1 MPLCQQLHILLRHMD
16 AVGRDGRHV
25 EHMVAVEHLRG
36 REAVLLHALV
46 VLLLRL
52 GQMDLQLQA
61 VVDGVF
67 RQRVPEL
74 IGRGIFGVD
83 RGLDLNAAVVIVV
96 PLVLQLHELTAGGE
110 GIEAEIVAQEH
121 GRAAGDI
128 RLDAGLGHGLADLVA
143 EIVHIRHAGR
153 AEAQRLGDGERRC
166 GLDGAAVEPVF
177 AREDIVL
184 EPVLQIEVVRV
195 AAQQVHR
202 QVRMAVD
209 EARHQDH
216 AGGVNDLLRL
226 LLGRFFGHIGDLSVR
241 DADERVLPERHLLVH
256 RDDID
261 MGKQCIHGSPPY
273 GFCSRI

>member
-1 MPLCQQLHILLRHMD
+1 M
-16 AVGRDGRHV
+16 DGRF
-25 EHMVAVEHLRG
+25 
-36 REAVLLHALV
+36 
-46 VLLLRL
+46 
-52 GQMDLQLQA
+52 DL
-61 VVDGVF
+61 D
-67 RQRVPEL
+67 
-74 IGRGIFGVD
+74 
-83 RGLDLNAAVVIVV
+83 AAIVIVV
-96 PLVLQLHELTAGGE
+96 PLVLECNKLLAGRE
-110 GIEAEIVAQEH
+110 GIEAEIIPKEH

-128 RLDAGLGHGLADLVA
+128 GLDAGFGYSLADLVA
-143 EIVHIRHAGR
+143 EVIHIRHARR

-209 EARHQDH
+209 EAWHQDH

>member
-1 MPLCQQLHILLRHMD
+1 MY
-16 AVGRDGRHV
+16 
-25 EHMVAVEHLRG
+25 
-36 REAVLLHALV
+36 
-46 VLLLRL
+46 
-52 GQMDLQLQA
+52 LQLQA
-61 VVDGVF
+61 VVDGIL

-74 IGRGIFGVD
+74 IRRGILGVD
-83 RGLDLNAAVVIVV
+83 GGLDFDAAVVIVV
-96 PLVLQLHELTAGGE
+96 PFFLERDQLLAGRE
-110 GIEAEIVAQEH
+110 GVEAEVVSQKH
-121 GRAAGDI
+121 GCAAGDI
-128 RLDAGLGHGLADLVA
+128 GLDAGAGNDAADLVA